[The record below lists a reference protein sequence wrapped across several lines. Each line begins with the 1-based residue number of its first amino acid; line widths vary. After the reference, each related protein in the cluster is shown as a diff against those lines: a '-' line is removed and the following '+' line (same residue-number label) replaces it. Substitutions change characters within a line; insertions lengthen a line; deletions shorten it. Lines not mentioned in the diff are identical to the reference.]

1 VNAEGAV
8 RKIQQTIARLFM
20 ALSTD
25 SVSEMDFQGYTEAN
39 SLLIDFFSS

>member
-25 SVSEMDFQGYTEAN
+25 SVSEMDFQCYTEAN